1 MARTSSSA
9 AVTCNPTVHPAFSN
23 MTYVTLVSAA
33 VPEIDPTTAHGAVVL
48 LVSALGLLER
58 RLRQAAIAR
67 HAA

>member
-1 MARTSSSA
+1 
-9 AVTCNPTVHPAFSN
+9 